1 MALFGFF
8 ITFVLFCVFY
18 LLRNKPF
25 FSKVPVIFSAGVC
38 IMLILTVF
46 QISYETYYSSA
57 RYLSYLI
64 APITVVFAYPLYQ
77 NSNILIKNKRA
88 LYPALVMGT
97 LVAIA
102 STYFCATLLHAKFI
116 IVLSMLPKSTTMPI
130 AIEISKSIGGYLE
143 LTACVVVMTGVL
155 GALLGHFVLKRFKVT
170 NDVAIGLAMG
180 SASHVIGTA
189 ACAEKQRSRQVAAG
203 TIALILVGF
212 LSTILIPLIKYLV
225 HLVK

>member
-1 MALFGFF
+1 MALFGFL
-8 ITFVLFCVFY
+8 ITFILFCVFY
-18 LLRNKPF
+18 KLRNTSV
-25 FSKVPVIFSAGVC
+25 FSKVPVIFSSAVC
-38 IMLILTVF
+38 IMLVLVIF

-64 APITVVFAYPLYQ
+64 APITVVFAYPLYE

-88 LYPALVMGT
+88 LYPALLIGT

-102 STYFCATLLHAKFI
+102 STYLCATFMKAKFI

-155 GALLGHFVLKRFKVT
+155 GALLGHWVLKKFKVT
-170 NDVAIGLAMG
+170 NDIAIGLAMG

-189 ACAEKQRSRQVAAG
+189 ACAERQRSRQVAAG

-212 LSTILIPLIKYLV
+212 FSAILIPLIKHLA

>member
-1 MALFGFF
+1 MAMFGFLITLILF
-8 ITFVLFCVFY
+8 IVFY
-18 LLRNKPF
+18 LLRNKPI
-25 FSKVPVIFSAGVC
+25 FSKVPVIFSVGLC
-38 IMLILTVF
+38 IMLILMIF
-46 QISYETYYSSA
+46 QISYETYYESA

-64 APITVVFAYPLYQ
+64 APITVVFAYPLYE

-88 LYPALVMGT
+88 LYPALLVGT

-102 STYFCATLLHAKFI
+102 STYICATLLHAKFT
-116 IVLSMLPKSTTMPI
+116 IVMSMLPKSTTMPI

-155 GALLGHFVLKRFKVT
+155 GALLGHYVLKKFRVK
-170 NDVAIGLAMG
+170 NDIAIGLAMG

-212 LSTILIPLIKYLV
+212 FSAILIPLIKYLV
-225 HLVK
+225 HIYK